1 MPTPT
6 GADATSRQVVATI
19 RRRLLD
25 QAHLFDD
32 PHAYA
37 AGVADALEAL
47 ADEEV
52 RSETE
57 PDPRRM

>member
-1 MPTPT
+1 MSART
-6 GADATSRQVVATI
+6 GADETLEQVAAL